1 MISIIYSKIS
11 PRIKKQIRKTN
22 WKGYFRTRD
31 TLITSLHLCPLRMI
45 GVASFMGVIEKGL
58 SGYGFPKMLEARL
71 LIRPA
76 ANFPYMMEVRSP
88 LKYMLNKYL
97 STL

>member
-1 MISIIYSKIS
+1 
-11 PRIKKQIRKTN
+11 
-22 WKGYFRTRD
+22 
-31 TLITSLHLCPLRMI
+31 
-45 GVASFMGVIEKGL
+45 MGVIEKAL

-88 LKYMLNKYL
+88 LKYMLNIYQRFDWSMHKSAL
-97 STL
+97 ENCMESQTQINVL